1 MFNEIFNFNYMN
13 KNLTTKQQSALI
25 SAGMATVVLL
35 FIISMIFA
43 NTKIRSMASKIIETS
58 DKTKDFFLFRETIL
72 NFKINE
78 QKTFDSLLIYF
89 NTIETTKYDTVF
101 TQKYAVKIK
110 ELGVLRKKTDSLFQQ
125 NFALTDTSITKS
137 NAFINRVAMKLYK
150 GQYVSQLEKIVIIGA
165 NSNSN
170 TNHIIQYKMLEGKSQ
185 MNIANDLMQII
196 DSSVSNAQRDKIRLK
211 NTEFSNLPEQALKT
225 NILIQKNSLEIVK
238 NLNTIKN
245 TFSDIENYMNT
256 YFNQNKIESHEY
268 NRTAKL
274 NLTII
279 FVLVSLIILALVIAL
294 FIFITK
300 TLKNIYYRMGG
311 EPDEVSKIVGKIAQ
325 GTFEN
330 NGLKASDKTG
340 IFRDVL
346 DMGNDLKRLNTMQAK
361 ISDFTK
367 NETEKIT
374 LILEKMTTGN
384 LEVNYKISAFDDDTA
399 DAASNFVKIETYLA
413 KTNKSLIEIATAAQK
428 MASGDLTVDIDKRS
442 EQDILN
448 ISLKAMIDKLNNI
461 VFDIKAGTMNLSEAS
476 IEMNSSSQTISQ
488 GASEQAAAA
497 EQVSAAMEEMVS
509 TIRANS
515 ENAFNTEQI
524 AINAARKIEEGNLS
538 FKNAIEY
545 MLEIIEKINIINEIA
560 RKTDLLAVNAAIEAA
575 RAGEHGRG
583 FAVVASEIRKLAEQ
597 SQTAAKEIGILSN
610 KGVKVAK
617 KSGDLLDEVI
627 PEIEKT
633 SRLVKEISTASAE
646 QNAGAEQVNNSVQQL
661 SQIAQSYSASSEELS
676 ASSSELA
683 DLAKQLQNSI
693 EFFVSE
699 RIFDNQ
705 IQSVKQENIS
715 KPHKISKIE
724 GIEISLSDNIST
736 DDNFTKF

>member
-1 MFNEIFNFNYMN
+1 ME
-13 KNLTTKQQSALI
+13 
-25 SAGMATVVLL
+25 VLL
-35 FIISMIFA
+35 FIFIS
-43 NTKIRSMASKIIETS
+43 
-58 DKTKDFFLFRETIL
+58 
-72 NFKINE
+72 
-78 QKTFDSLLIYF
+78 
-89 NTIETTKYDTVF
+89 
-101 TQKYAVKIK
+101 
-110 ELGVLRKKTDSLFQQ
+110 
-125 NFALTDTSITKS
+125 
-137 NAFINRVAMKLYK
+137 
-150 GQYVSQLEKIVIIGA
+150 
-165 NSNSN
+165 
-170 TNHIIQYKMLEGKSQ
+170 
-185 MNIANDLMQII
+185 
-196 DSSVSNAQRDKIRLK
+196 
-211 NTEFSNLPEQALKT
+211 
-225 NILIQKNSLEIVK
+225 
-238 NLNTIKN
+238 
-245 TFSDIENYMNT
+245 
-256 YFNQNKIESHEY
+256 
-268 NRTAKL
+268 
-274 NLTII
+274 
-279 FVLVSLIILALVIAL
+279 
-294 FIFITK
+294 K
-300 TLKNIYYRMGG
+300 TLKNIFNRMGG
-311 EPDEVSKIVGKIAQ
+311 EPDEVSKIVEKIAL
-325 GTFEN
+325 GTFES
-330 NGLKASDKTG
+330 NGTNAAEKTG

-346 DMGNDLKRLNTMQAK
+346 DMSNKLKRLNSIQNKVST
-361 ISDFTK
+361 FTK
-367 NETEKIT
+367 TETEKIT
-374 LILEKMTTGN
+374 IVLEKMTTGN
-384 LEVNYKISAFDDDTA
+384 LNVNYKTSEFDDDTA
-399 DAASNFVKIETYLA
+399 EAASNFVKIESYLA
-413 KTNKSLIEIATAAQK
+413 KTNKSLIEIASIAQK
-428 MASGDLTVDIDKRS
+428 MASGDLTVVIDKRS
-442 EQDILN
+442 EQDVLN
-448 ISLKAMIDKLNNI
+448 ISLKAMVEKLNNI
-461 VFDIKAGTMNLSEAS
+461 VFDIKSGALNLSEAGN
-476 IEMNSSSQTISQ
+476 EMNSSSQTISQ

-497 EQVSAAMEEMVS
+497 EEVSAAMEEMLAA
-509 TIRANS
+509 IRANS
-515 ENAFNTEQI
+515 ENAYNTEQI
-524 AINAARKIEEGNLS
+524 AINAAKKIEEGNVS

>member
-1 MFNEIFNFNYMN
+1 MN
-13 KNLTTKQQSALI
+13 KNLTTKQQRSLI

-43 NTKIRSMASKIIETS
+43 NFKVRNMTTRIIFTSNKTEDFYLFKEAVDNFDLS
-58 DKTKDFFLFRETIL
+58 DKKSSDTLIST
-72 NFKINE
+72 FKR
-78 QKTFDSLLIYF
+78 
-89 NTIETTKYDTVF
+89 IEASEEDTAF
-101 TQKYAVKIK
+101 TNRFAAQIADI
-110 ELGVLRKKTDSLFQQ
+110 ENLRKKTDSLIRLIFL
-125 NFALTDTSITKS
+125 LTDTSISKS
-137 NAFINRVAMKLYK
+137 NAFISAVSKKLYL
-150 GQYVSQLEKIVIIGA
+150 GHSVSRLEKLVITGA
-165 NSNSN
+165 NINNNTNYRLQLMIQDMQKTMEASPELIQVIDSALANVKRDNIALKDTEFKQIVADALNSN
-170 TNHIIQYKMLEGKSQ
+170 T
-185 MNIANDLMQII
+185 
-196 DSSVSNAQRDKIRLK
+196 
-211 NTEFSNLPEQALKT
+211 
-225 NILIQKNSLEIVK
+225 LIQENIMEISD
-238 NLNTIKN
+238 NLIQLRW
-245 TFSDIENYMNT
+245 TFSDINT
-256 YFNQNKIESHEY
+256 YLNSYLKKSKKESQEY
-268 NRTAKL
+268 NRSVKA
-274 NLTII
+274 NLRII
-279 FVLVSLIILALVIAL
+279 VVIVILIIIGMEVLL
-294 FIFITK
+294 FIFISK
-300 TLKNIYYRMGG
+300 TLKNIFNRMGG
-311 EPDEVSKIVGKIAQ
+311 EPDEVSKIVEKIAL

-428 MASGDLTVDIDKRS
+428 MASGDLTVDINKRS